1 MLWDSYNNYLILI
14 MLNLQTKF
22 VLEWMHP
29 KKLYVTTNIALTLKQ
44 NMLKT
49 SLKTTNH
56 SKFRKTPNQK
66 HKNHR
71 L

>member
-1 MLWDSYNNYLILI
+1 

-56 SKFRKTPNQK
+56 PKFRKTPNQK
-66 HKNHR
+66 HKKS
-71 L
+71 